1 MGVCHMVPCSGEA
14 GAGRYAD
21 NLFPLRPPLPDA
33 IIDRSQPPAFLQG
46 AVHQPINRGD
56 NAHEITSPCG
66 QQHVYRLLLSG
77 RAGSQLLHRGR
88 LGEDSLRHGL
98 LKHFHQKRTGH
109 GNRPGSDHPHRL
121 VPRTQRPHRRAESP
135 GGALRPFPNPSHRP
149 PALLRAQMGPRGLH
163 RRAF

>member
-1 MGVCHMVPCSGEA
+1 MLTACKTLILLTFSKSYNSIPTILDDRE
-14 GAGRYAD
+14 
-21 NLFPLRPPLPDA
+21 LFRGIPGCTSVSLCNNRQNTAHRPH
-33 IIDRSQPPAFLQG
+33 QG

-149 PALLRAQMGPRGLH
+149 PALLRA
-163 RRAF
+163 